1 MSTPETGLPSTEGPT
16 GPRTDARLQESRSDP
31 EPSDHAREAAELV
44 QKLTPAEQQH
54 LAAAVVQSMDTPEQ
68 QRAAAEGVV
77 RALPDA
83 AMQGLAA
90 TVVQS
95 IDTPEQQRAAAEG
108 VVRALPNEQ
117 REQLADSVLG
127 RPDRVTRQHLWYIVV
142 WTMAAAIF
150 IFGTMAFVLMYQK
163 KAAEAPLAL
172 ATTALGGVVG
182 LVATS
187 PGSRRE
193 D

>member
-77 RALPDA
+77 RALP
-83 AMQGLAA
+83 
-90 TVVQS
+90 
-95 IDTPEQQRAAAEG
+95 
-108 VVRALPNEQ
+108 NEQ

-127 RPDRVTRQHLWYIVV
+127 RPDRVTRQHLWVH
-142 WTMAAAIF
+142 
-150 IFGTMAFVLMYQK
+150 
-163 KAAEAPLAL
+163 
-172 ATTALGGVVG
+172 
-182 LVATS
+182 
-187 PGSRRE
+187 RRMDDGRRDLHIRHHGIRTDVSE
-193 D
+193 ESC

>member
-54 LAAAVVQSMDTPEQ
+54 LAAAVVQS
-68 QRAAAEGVV
+68 
-77 RALPDA
+77 
-83 AMQGLAA
+83 
-90 TVVQS
+90 

-142 WTMAAAIF
+142 WPMAAAIF